1 MMKKMISLVLAA
13 ALAASV
19 LASCKSRR
27 KAEKHSG
34 VFYNVFD
41 TVITVI
47 SYQESDEDFDRLLSY
62 AKERFAQ
69 LDKYYDIYNGY
80 TEINNIKTI
89 NDNAGI
95 APVKVDKEIID
106 MLDFAVECYETTGG
120 LTNIAMGS
128 VLREWHNAREFFEAG
143 GEGYLP
149 DMATLREKA
158 EHIDISCLVIDHENM
173 TVYITDPQMSL
184 DVGAVAKGY
193 ATELVARELAE
204 KYDNFAISAG
214 GNIRTHGK
222 PKDGRDYWSI
232 GIQNPMV
239 DENYAMI
246 GGNINIAHFDSD
258 MSLVCSGGYQRFM
271 VVDGVRYHHIV
282 DPYTLFPKDIY
293 AGVAILTENSG
304 LADALSTAVFLMEPD
319 DALAFVNGMD
329 GVECVL
335 TLPDGT
341 NLYSNGTD
349 ALLENEN

>member
-1 MMKKMISLVLAA
+1 MVKKRISLAMAAVMVL
-13 ALAASV
+13 SV
-19 LASCKSRR
+19 LVSCKSRP

-41 TVITVI
+41 TVITII
-47 SYQESDEDFDRLLSY
+47 SYQESDEDFDRLMDY
-62 AKERFAQ
+62 AKDRFAQ
-69 LDKYYDIYNGY
+69 LDKYYDIYTGY
-80 TEINNIKTI
+80 SDINNIKTI

-106 MLDFAVECYETTGG
+106 LLDFAVECYGRTEG

-128 VLREWHNAREFFEAG
+128 VLKEWHNAREYFESN
-143 GEGYLP
+143 GEGHLP
-149 DMATLREKA
+149 DIETLRERA
-158 EHIDISCLVIDHENM
+158 EHMDIGCLVIDHDNM

-214 GNIRTHGK
+214 GTVRTHGT

-232 GIQNPMV
+232 GIQNPLV
-239 DENYAMI
+239 DDNFDMI
-246 GGNINIAHFDSD
+246 GGNINIAHFSKD

-282 DPYTLFPKDIY
+282 DPNTLFPKDIY

-304 LADALSTAVFLMEPD
+304 LADVLSTAVFLMEPD
-319 DALAFVNGMD
+319 EALNFVNSFE

-341 NLYSNGTD
+341 NIYSDGAGT
-349 ALLENEN
+349 LLDNLD

>member
-1 MMKKMISLVLAA
+1 MVKKRIGLAMAVVIALTVL
-13 ALAASV
+13 S
-19 LASCKSRR
+19 SCKSRP

-41 TVITVI
+41 TVITII
-47 SYQESDEDFDRLLSY
+47 SYQESDEEFDRLMSY

-69 LDKYYDIYNGY
+69 LDKYYDIYTGY
-80 TEINNIKTI
+80 SDINNIKTI

-95 APVKVDKEIID
+95 APVKVDREIID
-106 MLDFAVECYETTGG
+106 MLDFAIECYGKTGG

-128 VLREWHNAREFFEAG
+128 VLKEWHNAREYFEAN
-143 GEGYLP
+143 GEGQLP
-149 DMATLREKA
+149 DIETLKQKS
-158 EHIDISCLVIDHENM
+158 EHIDISSLVIDHENM
-173 TVYITDPQMSL
+173 TVYISDPETSL

-214 GNIRTHGK
+214 GNIRTHGT

-232 GIQNPMV
+232 GIQNPLV

-246 GGNINIAHFDSD
+246 GGNINIAHFSSD

-271 VVDGVRYHHIV
+271 VVDGIRYHHIV
-282 DPYTLFPKDIY
+282 DPSTLFPKDIY

-319 DALAFVNGMD
+319 DALAFVNGME

-341 NLYSNGTD
+341 NLYSDGANT
-349 ALLENEN
+349 LLEDKD